1 MAAPNERGQHRPGD
15 DLRPALS
22 EREESEVDAEH
33 GGNRT
38 LLVTA
43 VGYEQLAKDLQK
55 LRTNGRVEMGER
67 LREAREDGHLANN
80 PALYDLLEEQ
90 VRLERRIAILEG
102 QLAQAEI
109 AVPPADGAASVG
121 SVVRVRD
128 RKAGDVAEYE
138 LVGPIEA
145 NIANARVSI
154 DAPVGRALLGQGAG
168 AVVDVEVPSGT
179 LGLKVLSV
187 RTREPQPQ
195 RGEAAVG
202 TRPGK
207 GATRGDT
214 DEAWA
219 Q

>member
-1 MAAPNERGQHRPGD
+1 MD
-15 DLRPALS
+15 
-22 EREESEVDAEH
+22 VEH
-33 GGNRT
+33 GGERA

-43 VGYEQLAKDLQK
+43 VGYEQLADELEK
-55 LRTNGRVEMGER
+55 LRTEGRVEMGER
-67 LREAREDGHLANN
+67 VREAREDGHLANN

-90 VRLERRIAILEG
+90 VGLERRIAILEE

-128 RKAGDVAEYE
+128 REAGDVAEYE

-145 NIANARVSI
+145 NIAAGRVSV
-154 DAPVGRALLGQGAG
+154 DAPVGRALFGQGAG
-168 AVVDVEVPSGT
+168 AVVEVEVPSGT

-187 RTREPQPQ
+187 QHASPS
-195 RGEAAVG
+195 RGDEAAVEH
-202 TRPGK
+202 TRK
-207 GATRGDT
+207 DATRRDT

-219 Q
+219 R